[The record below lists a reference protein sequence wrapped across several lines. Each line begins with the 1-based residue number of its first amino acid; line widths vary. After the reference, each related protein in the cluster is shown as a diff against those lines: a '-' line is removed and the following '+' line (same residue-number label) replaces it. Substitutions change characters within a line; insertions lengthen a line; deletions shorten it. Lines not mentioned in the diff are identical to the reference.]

1 MRNHVISYNEIDD
14 ESQII
19 AIHSVL
25 EPYDLAYKMNF
36 SLGLDLVRSDFD
48 ISFKKNNQK
57 YMVYRSGDGQEE
69 SFWLFSNS
77 FTEPKLNKASN
88 LLFEEE
94 SVESSLMP
102 EFSKADFMLKRIGE
116 KNSMNRFLKS
126 LSLLKDISSCYIV
139 SSDKIKSKHNL
150 IID

>member
-57 YMVYRSGDGQEE
+57 YMVYRNGDGQEE

-94 SVESSLMP
+94 SVENSLIP

>member
-1 MRNHVISYNEIDD
+1 MPNHVISYNEIDD

-57 YMVYRSGDGQEE
+57 YMVYRNGDGQEE

-94 SVESSLMP
+94 SVENSLIP

>member
-57 YMVYRSGDGQEE
+57 YMVYRNGDGQEE

-94 SVESSLMP
+94 SVESSLIP